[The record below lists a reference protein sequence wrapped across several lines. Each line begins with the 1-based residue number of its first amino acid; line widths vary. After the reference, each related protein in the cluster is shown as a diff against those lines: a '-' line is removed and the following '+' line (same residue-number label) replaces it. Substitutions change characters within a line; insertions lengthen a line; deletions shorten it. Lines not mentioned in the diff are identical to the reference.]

1 MKKCPFGSHRVLE
14 PKGALPQTAWRLDNS
29 PEIYDNEIL
38 IDVEALN
45 IDSASFTQ
53 LKKEYENDEEKITS
67 AILDI
72 IKTRGKMHNPVT
84 NSGGMLIGKVEKI
97 GSDLIGKIDINVGDK
112 IATLVSLTLT
122 PLRINRIKNVKL
134 DIEQVEIEGKA
145 ILFESGIYAKLPTD
159 LPKLLSLAVLD
170 VCGAPAQIARL
181 VKKDDVVFVLGGGG
195 KSGMLCLAQARKMVG
210 SEGILISLS
219 RSKESC
225 EDVKKLKLADIIFQ
239 GDATKPLDIFDKF
252 IKATKGKLADV
263 TINCINISDTEMA
276 GILCTKQHGTVYF
289 FNMSTDFTKAALGAE
304 GVGKDIKLMIGNGY
318 VKGAPELALNLLRKD
333 KKLREF
339 YIKKYG

>member
-14 PKGALPQTAWRLDNS
+14 PKGVLPQTAWKLDNL

-38 IDVEALN
+38 IDVKTLN
-45 IDSASFTQ
+45 IDSASFNQ
-53 LKKEYENDEEKITS
+53 LKKEYKNSEERIAS

-72 IKTRGKMHNPVT
+72 VKKRGKMHNPVT

-97 GSDLIGKIDINVGDK
+97 GSNLIKKIDIDVGDE

-122 PLRINRIKNVKL
+122 PLSIEKIKKVKL
-134 DIEQVEIEGKA
+134 DVEQVEIEGKA
-145 ILFESGIYAKLPTD
+145 ILFESGIYAKLPLD
-159 LPKLLSLAVLD
+159 LPRSLSLAVLD
-170 VCGAPAQIARL
+170 VCGAPAQVARI
-181 VKKDDVVFVLGGGG
+181 VEKGDIVFVLGGGG
-195 KSGMLCLAQARKMVG
+195 KSGMLCLSQARKMVG
-210 SEGILISLS
+210 NKGIVISLS

-225 EDVKKLKLADIIFQ
+225 ENVKSLDLADIILQ
-239 GDATKPLDIFDKF
+239 EDATKPFDIYNKF
-252 IKATKGKLADV
+252 KKATKGRLANV
-263 TINCINISDTEMA
+263 TINCINVANTEMA
-276 GILCTKQHGTVYF
+276 STLCTEQHGTVYF

-318 VKGAPELALNLLRKD
+318 VKGAPELAFNLLREND
-333 KKLREF
+333 DLRKF

>member
-1 MKKCPFGSHRVLE
+1 MKKCPFGSYRVLE
-14 PKGALPQTAWRLDNS
+14 PKGVLPQNAWKLDNS

-72 IKTRGKMHNPVT
+72 VKTRGKMHNPVT

-97 GSDLIGKIDINVGDK
+97 GSDLIGKIDINVGDE

-122 PLRINRIKNVKL
+122 PLIIRKIKKVKL
-134 DIEQVEIEGKA
+134 DIEQVKIKGKA
-145 ILFESGIYAKLPTD
+145 ILFKTGIYAKLPIN
-159 LPKLLSLAVLD
+159 LHRSLSLAALD
-170 VCGAPAQIARL
+170 VCGAPAQVERL
-181 VKKDDVVFVLGGGG
+181 VKKGDMVFILGGGG
-195 KSGMLCLAQARKMVG
+195 KSGMLCLAQARKVIG
-210 SEGILISLS
+210 NEGILISLS

-225 EDVKKLKLADIIFQ
+225 ENVKRLDLADIVFQ
-239 GDATKPLDIFDKF
+239 GDATKPLGIFNKF

-263 TINCINISDTEMA
+263 VINCINISNTEMA
-276 GILCTKQHGTVYF
+276 SILCTKQNGTVYF

-304 GVGKDIKLMIGNGY
+304 GVGKDIKLLIGNGY
-318 VKGAPELALNLLRKD
+318 VKGAAELTLNLLRENKEL
-333 KKLREF
+333 KKF
-339 YIKKYG
+339 YLKKYS

>member
-1 MKKCPFGSHRVLE
+1 MKKCQFGSYRVLE
-14 PKGALPQTAWRLDNS
+14 PKGVLPQTAWKLDNS

-38 IDVEALN
+38 INVEALN
-45 IDSASFTQ
+45 IDSASFIQ
-53 LKKEYENDEEKITS
+53 LKKEYKNSEERIAS

-72 IKTRGKMHNPVT
+72 VKKRGKMHNPVT

-97 GSDLIGKIDINVGDK
+97 GSDLIGKIDINIGDK

-122 PLRINRIKNVKL
+122 PLSIRKIKKVKL
-134 DIEQVEIEGKA
+134 DVEQVEIEGKA

-159 LPKLLSLAVLD
+159 LPEFLSLAVLD
-170 VCGAPAQIARL
+170 VCGAPAQVARL
-181 VKKDDVVFVLGGGG
+181 AKKGDIVFVLGGGG
-195 KSGMLCLAQARKMVG
+195 KSGMLCLAQAKKIVG
-210 SEGILISLS
+210 NEGLLISLS

-225 EDVKKLKLADIIFQ
+225 DNVKKLNLADIILQ
-239 GDATKPLDIFDKF
+239 GDATKPLDIYNEFK
-252 IKATKGKLADV
+252 KATKGKLADV
-263 TINCINISDTEMA
+263 SINCINVSNTEMA
-276 GILCTKQHGTVYF
+276 SILCTKEHGTIYF
-289 FNMSTDFTKAALGAE
+289 FNMATSFSKAALGAE
-304 GVGKDIKLMIGNGY
+304 GIGKDIRLMIGNGY

>member
-14 PKGALPQTAWRLDNS
+14 PKGVLPQNAWKLDNS

-72 IKTRGKMHNPVT
+72 VKTRGKMHNPVT

-97 GSDLIGKIDINVGDK
+97 GSDLIGKIDINVGDE

-122 PLRINRIKNVKL
+122 PLIIRKIKKVKL
-134 DIEQVEIEGKA
+134 DIEQVKIKGKA
-145 ILFESGIYAKLPTD
+145 ILFKTGIYAKLPIN
-159 LPKLLSLAVLD
+159 LHRSLSLAALD
-170 VCGAPAQIARL
+170 VCGAPAQVERL
-181 VKKDDVVFVLGGGG
+181 VKKGDMVFILGGGG
-195 KSGMLCLAQARKMVG
+195 KSGMLCLAQARKVIG
-210 SEGILISLS
+210 NEGILISLS

-225 EDVKKLKLADIIFQ
+225 ENVKRLDLADIVFQ
-239 GDATKPLDIFDKF
+239 GDATKPLGIFNKF

-263 TINCINISDTEMA
+263 VINCINISNTEMA
-276 GILCTKQHGTVYF
+276 SILCTKQNGTVYF

-304 GVGKDIKLMIGNGY
+304 GVGKDIKLLIGNGY
-318 VKGAPELALNLLRKD
+318 VKGAAELTLNLLRENKEL
-333 KKLREF
+333 KKF
-339 YIKKYG
+339 YLKKYS

>member
-1 MKKCPFGSHRVLE
+1 MKKCQFGSHRVLE
-14 PKGALPQTAWRLDNS
+14 PKGVLPQTAWKLDNS

-38 IDVEALN
+38 INVEALN
-45 IDSASFTQ
+45 IDSASFIQ
-53 LKKEYENDEEKITS
+53 LKKEYKNSEERIAS

-72 IKTRGKMHNPVT
+72 VKKRGKMHNPVT
-84 NSGGMLIGKVEKI
+84 NSGGILIGKVEKI

-122 PLRINRIKNVKL
+122 PLSIRKIKKVKL

-159 LPKLLSLAVLD
+159 LPEFLSLAVLD
-170 VCGAPAQIARL
+170 VCGAPAQVARL
-181 VKKDDVVFVLGGGG
+181 AKKGDIVFVLGGGG
-195 KSGMLCLAQARKMVG
+195 KSGMLCLAQAKKIVG
-210 SEGILISLS
+210 NEGLLISLS

-225 EDVKKLKLADIIFQ
+225 DNVKKLNLADIILQ
-239 GDATKPLDIFDKF
+239 GDATKPLDIYNEFK
-252 IKATKGKLADV
+252 KATKGKLADV
-263 TINCINISDTEMA
+263 SINCINVSNTEMA
-276 GILCTKQHGTVYF
+276 SILCTKEHGTIYF
-289 FNMSTDFTKAALGAE
+289 FNMATSFSKAALGAE
-304 GVGKDIKLMIGNGY
+304 GIGKDIRLMIGNGY
-318 VKGAPELALNLLRKD
+318 VKGAPKLALNLLRKD

>member
-38 IDVEALN
+38 IDIEALN

-72 IKTRGKMHNPVT
+72 VKTRGKMHNPVT

-122 PLRINRIKNVKL
+122 PLRINRIKKVKL

-145 ILFESGIYAKLPTD
+145 VLFESGIYAKLPTD
-159 LPKLLSLAVLD
+159 LPEFLSLAVLD
-170 VCGAPAQIARL
+170 VCGAPAQVARI
-181 VKKDDVVFVLGGGG
+181 VKRGDIVFVLGGGG
-195 KSGMLCLAQARKMVG
+195 KSGMLCLEQARNIVG
-210 SEGILISLS
+210 NEGILVSLS

-225 EDVKKLKLADIIFQ
+225 DNVKKLRLADIILQ
-239 GDATKPLDIFDKF
+239 GDATKPLDIYNKF

-263 TINCINISDTEMA
+263 SINCINISNTEMA
-276 GILCTKQHGTVYF
+276 SILCTEQHGTVYF

-318 VKGAPELALNLLRKD
+318 VKGAPELVLNLLREND
-333 KKLREF
+333 ELRKF

>member
-14 PKGALPQTAWRLDNS
+14 PKGALTQTAWRLDNS

-38 IDVEALN
+38 IDIEALN

-72 IKTRGKMHNPVT
+72 VKTRGKMHNPVT

-122 PLRINRIKNVKL
+122 PLRINRIKKVKL

-145 ILFESGIYAKLPTD
+145 VLFESGIYAKLPTD
-159 LPKLLSLAVLD
+159 LPEFLSLAVLD
-170 VCGAPAQIARL
+170 VCGAPAQVARI
-181 VKKDDVVFVLGGGG
+181 VKRGDIVFVLGGGG
-195 KSGMLCLAQARKMVG
+195 KSGMLCLEQARNIVG
-210 SEGILISLS
+210 NEGILVSLS

-225 EDVKKLKLADIIFQ
+225 DNVKKLRLADIILQ
-239 GDATKPLDIFDKF
+239 GDATKPLDIYNKF

-263 TINCINISDTEMA
+263 TINCINISNTEMA
-276 GILCTKQHGTVYF
+276 SILCTEQHGTVYF
-289 FNMSTDFTKAALGAE
+289 FNMSTDFTKVALGAE

-318 VKGAPELALNLLRKD
+318 VKGAPELALNLLREN

-339 YIKKYG
+339 FIKKYS

>member
-1 MKKCPFGSHRVLE
+1 MKKCQFGSHRVLE
-14 PKGALPQTAWRLDNS
+14 PQGVLPQTAWKLDNS

-38 IDVEALN
+38 INVEALN
-45 IDSASFTQ
+45 IDSASFIQ
-53 LKKEYENDEEKITS
+53 LKKEYKNSEERIAS

-72 IKTRGKMHNPVT
+72 VKKRGKMHNPVT

-122 PLRINRIKNVKL
+122 PLSIRKIKKVKL
-134 DIEQVEIEGKA
+134 DVEQVEIEGKA

-159 LPKLLSLAVLD
+159 LPEFLSLAVLD
-170 VCGAPAQIARL
+170 VCGAPAQVARI
-181 VKKDDVVFVLGGGG
+181 VKKGDIVFVLGGGG
-195 KSGMLCLAQARKMVG
+195 KSGMLCLVQTRKIIS

-219 RSKESC
+219 RSIESC
-225 EDVKKLKLADIIFQ
+225 ENVKRLNLADIILQ
-239 GDATKPLDIFDKF
+239 GDATKPLDIYNKF
-252 IKATKGKLADV
+252 KKATKGKLADV
-263 TINCINISDTEMA
+263 SINCINVSNTEMA
-276 GILCTKQHGTVYF
+276 SILCTKEHGTVYF
-289 FNMSTDFTKAALGAE
+289 FNISTDFTKAALGAE

-318 VKGAPELALNLLRKD
+318 VKGAPELALNLLREND
-333 KKLREF
+333 ELRKL

>member
-1 MKKCPFGSHRVLE
+1 MKKCPYGSHRVIE
-14 PKGALPQTAWRLDNS
+14 PKGVLPQAAWKLDNS
-29 PEIYDNEIL
+29 LEIYDNEIL

-53 LKKEYENDEEKITS
+53 LKKEYGYKEEKIAS

-72 IKTRGKMHNPVT
+72 VKKRGKMHNPVT
-84 NSGGMLIGKVEKI
+84 NSGGMLVGKVEKI
-97 GSDLIGKIDINVGDK
+97 GSDLRGKIDIDK
-112 IATLVSLTLT
+112 GNEIATLVSLTLT
-122 PLRINRIKNVKL
+122 PLSIKRIKRVKL
-134 DIEQVEIEGKA
+134 DVEQVEIDGKA
-145 ILFESGIYAKLPTD
+145 ILFESGIYAKLPID
-159 LPKLLSLAVLD
+159 LPKPLSLAVLD

-195 KSGMLCLAQARKMVG
+195 KSGMLCLAQVRKIVG
-210 SEGILISLS
+210 NKGVLVSLS

-225 EDVKKLKLADIIFQ
+225 DNVKRLKLANIILQ
-239 GDATKPLDIFDKF
+239 GDAAKPLEIYDKF
-252 IKATKGKLADV
+252 IDATKGKLADV
-263 TINCINISDTEMA
+263 TINCINVSNTEMA
-276 GILCTKQHGTVYF
+276 SILCTEQHGTAYF

-318 VKGAPELALNLLRKD
+318 VKGALELVLNLLREND
-333 KKLREF
+333 ELRKF

>member
-1 MKKCPFGSHRVLE
+1 MKKCQFGSHRVLE
-14 PKGALPQTAWRLDNS
+14 PKGVLPQTAWKLDNS
-29 PEIYDNEIL
+29 PEIYDKEIL
-38 IDVEALN
+38 INLEALN
-45 IDSASFTQ
+45 IDSASFIQ
-53 LKKEYENDEEKITS
+53 LKKEYKNSEERIAS

-72 IKTRGKMHNPVT
+72 VKKRGKMHNPVT

-122 PLRINRIKNVKL
+122 PLSIRKIKKVKL
-134 DIEQVEIEGKA
+134 DVEQVEIEGKA

-159 LPKLLSLAVLD
+159 LPEFLSLAVLD
-170 VCGAPAQIARL
+170 VCGAPAQVARL
-181 VKKDDVVFVLGGGG
+181 AKKGDIVFVLGGGG
-195 KSGMLCLAQARKMVG
+195 KSGMLCLAQAKKIVG
-210 SEGILISLS
+210 NEGLLISLS

-225 EDVKKLKLADIIFQ
+225 DNVKKLNLADIILQ
-239 GDATKPLDIFDKF
+239 GDATKPLDIYNEFK
-252 IKATKGKLADV
+252 KATKGKLADV
-263 TINCINISDTEMA
+263 SINCINVSNTEMA
-276 GILCTKQHGTVYF
+276 SILCTKEHGTIYF
-289 FNMSTDFTKAALGAE
+289 FNMATSFSKAALGAE
-304 GVGKDIKLMIGNGY
+304 GIGKDIRLMIGNGY

>member
-72 IKTRGKMHNPVT
+72 VKTRGKMHNLVT

-159 LPKLLSLAVLD
+159 LPEFLSLAVLD
-170 VCGAPAQIARL
+170 VCGAPAQVARM
-181 VKKDDVVFVLGGGG
+181 VKRGDIVFVLGGGG

-225 EDVKKLKLADIIFQ
+225 DNVKRFKLA
-239 GDATKPLDIFDKF
+239 
-252 IKATKGKLADV
+252 
-263 TINCINISDTEMA
+263 N
-276 GILCTKQHGTVYF
+276 
-289 FNMSTDFTKAALGAE
+289 
-304 GVGKDIKLMIGNGY
+304 
-318 VKGAPELALNLLRKD
+318 
-333 KKLREF
+333 
-339 YIKKYG
+339 

>member
-72 IKTRGKMHNPVT
+72 VKTRGKMHNLVT

-159 LPKLLSLAVLD
+159 LPEFLSLAVLD
-170 VCGAPAQIARL
+170 VCGAPAQVARM
-181 VKKDDVVFVLGGGG
+181 VKRGDIVFVLGGGG

-225 EDVKKLKLADIIFQ
+225 DNVKRFKLANIILQ
-239 GDATKPLDIFDKF
+239 GDATKPLEIYDKF
-252 IKATKGKLADV
+252 IDATKGKLADV
-263 TINCINISDTEMA
+263 SINCINISNTEMSS
-276 GILCTKQHGTVYF
+276 ILCTEQHGTVYF

-304 GVGKDIKLMIGNGY
+304 GVGKDIKLVIGNGY
-318 VKGAPELALNLLRKD
+318 VKGAPELVLNLLREND
-333 KKLREF
+333 ELRKF